1 MLKFIVIVF
10 AVFVLLVLF
19 QMYRDSQKEKGK
31 KWLETP
37 LYSDNNFLGD
47 AAEFKQ
53 QGVLSVKNKE
63 YSKAWEAFHKQKHC
77 FMKHADEHN
86 FTAQQ
91 TSALDASVGE
101 NLANIL
107 RLEGKHVDALVHII
121 YWVSTSSRITKV
133 QEKKLIAYFNR
144 SKLNDVGISQ
154 VEKFI
159 ESRPE
164 FARIKQQVSEWHD

>member
-91 TSALDASVGE
+91 TLALDASVGE

-133 QEKKLIAYFNR
+133 QEKTNSLFQSI
-144 SKLNDVGISQ
+144 
-154 VEKFI
+154 
-159 ESRPE
+159 
-164 FARIKQQVSEWHD
+164 